1 MANQTTTRTL
11 LIAAAL
17 AATASAVAHAAEP
30 DMYRTPVI
38 SVVGS
43 EASSRQVSLGV
54 GKAVVIDLPR
64 DTKDVL
70 VADPTI
76 ANAVVRSARR
86 AYMIGVKVGQ
96 TSIFFFD
103 AEGRQIAGFD
113 LVSARRS
120 GRRYRVPTSRSSR
133 SALRVSFCVALP
145 RLPPRRKPRS
155 KSQAGCSTRAPTEWS
170 ARATRSSTRSS

>member
-1 MANQTTTRTL
+1 MANPTTIRTL
-11 LIAAAL
+11 LIAASL
-17 AATASAVAHAAEP
+17 AAGAMAAAHAAEP
-30 DMYRTPVI
+30 DLHRTPVI

-43 EASSRQVSLGV
+43 EASSRPVNLGV

-64 DTKDVL
+64 DAKDVL

-103 AEGRQIAGFD
+103 AEG
-113 LVSARRS
+113 
-120 GRRYRVPTSRSSR
+120 
-133 SALRVSFCVALP
+133 
-145 RLPPRRKPRS
+145 
-155 KSQAGCSTRAPTEWS
+155 
-170 ARATRSSTRSS
+170 